1 MLFCCQIF
9 KIHKDPQIIFFYI
22 LEEKKEQAKQW
33 KHMKLG
39 FYVFGLSMG
48 GMGIWSLYEMAQPEL
63 DSEGK
68 EIEDEYSHLP
78 TFDRYK
84 SRILKNFNYYQ
95 KVSQ

>member
-1 MLFCCQIF
+1 
-9 KIHKDPQIIFFYI
+9 
-22 LEEKKEQAKQW
+22 
-33 KHMKLG
+33 MKLG

-48 GMGIWSLYEMAQPEL
+48 GMGVWSLYEMAQPEL

-95 KVSQ
+95 RVSYFCLTSSTKLLKSNSSLCKNHQQTNCCLIL